1 MIRVLG
7 LFRRLWRNH
16 IKMDV
21 MTVWTGNSI
30 VTIFTFV
37 DVANVLQER
46 PVRFQWVEL
55 LAVTCYA
62 LHPASV
68 RIGKFEF
75 IGKATERAF
84 EESG

>member
-1 MIRVLG
+1 MVRVFG
-7 LFRRLWRNH
+7 LFGRPWRNH
-16 IKMDV
+16 TKIDV

-30 VTIFTFV
+30 VSIFIFV
-37 DVANVLQER
+37 DMANVLQER

-55 LAVTCYA
+55 FTVTYHA

-68 RIGKFEF
+68 RIGKFKF